1 MNVSNAHLEFI
12 EGINLIQGIVGS
24 GKSAVFAAL
33 AYALSDYRR
42 GDSWKEYVKTGE
54 KFFEITLIYT
64 FANDTNSPLIL
75 CIRGDAGRAS
85 VSKEASYKGITYK
98 NSEADQFLESKF
110 DLDIMSKV
118 IFNLQGKQ
126 PLALMTPAE
135 RRDIFKKLFNSDFI
149 DIVNRIKSDKEEAQK
164 IIEARKTEIGIIKNS
179 EYPFFRIIAVD
190 ESELTQLQ
198 EELKQAHLTEYLYEK
213 LDMYTDKLN
222 QLNSIQS
229 KINKANNN
237 IDDYKLGLADISKRI
252 EELQNQSK
260 RADPKVTILQAEL
273 DNNNELKQ
281 KEEATLA
288 LYSSNHNLEEYHL
301 DIDAYKEKLAIV
313 QSEIAINK
321 KYLHTYEKGMCPE
334 CGQKCD
340 IKETE
345 EFTKQIAHWEKEK
358 KEIEKDIEDKKNQIS
373 TYNLEVKTFS
383 DNIRMYE
390 LKIKSAEAELRG
402 IVAGITED
410 KNTISN
416 LNESCKIKTQ
426 QMQQEEENAAQLSL
440 DMTKVQKWIETNPKP
455 ELKEEN
461 SKSVKDIQAAIDD
474 IQKRIQSNITKAEM
488 NEKSKKAKE
497 KDENTIINLNLEVN
511 ALESKV
517 NNLNMVSQIYTI
529 DFPSFINMRACK
541 LLESHMNSFFI
552 TTKDHFEVAL
562 QSDKKGISFYYKSN
576 LEPEWRSLRMV
587 SGFESALSTLGFN
600 VSVARAFGSDMIF
613 LDEPEANA
621 DPQTA
626 EKLFETIASIGGFK
640 QLFVITHKENVLP
653 ILRYQGAKIYKVKGG
668 VFENNIDY

>member
-1 MNVSNAHLEFI
+1 MIQSLTLKNWMNVSNAHLEFI
-12 EGINLIQGIVGS
+12 EGINSIQGIVGS

-54 KFFEITLIYT
+54 KFFEITLIYA
-64 FANDTNSPLIL
+64 FANDTNSPLNL

-237 IDDYKLGLADISKRI
+237 IDDYKVGLAAISKRI

-260 RADPKVTILQAEL
+260 RAVPKVTILQAEL

-281 KEEATLA
+281 KEEAALA

-358 KEIEKDIEDKKNQIS
+358 KGIEKDIEDKKNQIS

-383 DNIRMYE
+383 NNIRMYE

-402 IVAGITED
+402 VVAGITED

-529 DFPSFINMRACK
+529 DFPSFINMKACK

-576 LEPEWRSLRMV
+576 LEPEWRSLKMV
-587 SGFESALSTLGFN
+587 SGFESALST
-600 VSVARAFGSDMIF
+600 
-613 LDEPEANA
+613 
-621 DPQTA
+621 
-626 EKLFETIASIGGFK
+626 
-640 QLFVITHKENVLP
+640 
-653 ILRYQGAKIYKVKGG
+653 
-668 VFENNIDY
+668 